1 MKKLLKLW
9 PRLPVKL
16 RACANAALI
25 CLCLLLIYIFLGSPP
40 FTARQAFRRAEKAE
54 LVGPSQILSHV
65 RPEGTPY
72 RHLILADDEDGVI
85 LFAYDRWD
93 PDATE
98 LLYIE
103 KTGDLTIA
111 AAPDDTFYPK
121 ENRAVIPIVL
131 FHEGSRAVRAELDLT
146 LSAHYEGEE
155 HQKTYYLQSQ
165 QTFDGCFL
173 FSIDVHSQTPLGA
186 EGQLLFT
193 LQTVTGNSMADTRD
207 NVIPAV
213 VRLYDQEDDLIRE
226 ETILIRSAA
235 ALANAQ

>member
-9 PRLPVKL
+9 QRLPLKL

-25 CLCLLLIYIFLGSPP
+25 CLCILLIYIFLGSPS
-40 FTARQAFRRAEKAE
+40 FTVRQAFRRAEKAE
-54 LVGPSQILSHV
+54 LVGPSEILAHI
-65 RPEGTPY
+65 RPDGTPY
-72 RHLILADDEDGVI
+72 NHLILADDGDGVI
-85 LFAYDRWD
+85 LYAYDRWD
-93 PDATE
+93 PAATE

-103 KTGDLTIA
+103 KAGDLTIA

-131 FHEGSRAVRAELDLT
+131 FHEGTRAVRAELELT
-146 LSAHYEGEE
+146 LTADYEGET
-155 HQKTYYLQSQ
+155 HQKTYQLQSE

-173 FSIDVHSQTPLGA
+173 FSIEVHSQMPLGA

-207 NVIPAV
+207 TVIPAT
-213 VRLYDQEDDLIRE
+213 VRLYDQDDDLIRE
-226 ETILIRSAA
+226 ETIQIRSAA
-235 ALANAQ
+235 ALANTQ